1 MNCQNCGH
9 VCIVGNDGNY
19 NHYICTG
26 CNTIYEGYASSDSIY
41 AAQIQYPEH
50 LEDGYVTPYDYP
62 DYPQEF
68 QDETIVQ
75 QFQNEM
81 QQFHDQGMYFD
92 GNNNYDDP
100 RERWENMTEH
110 QRIHLFN
117 TMMDNFHQ
125 QAVVDAAVQDGY
137 ISRQIARERRFE
149 LMRQSGEIAQ
159 AHLNQE
165 AHVQYEGEPRFNN
178 RFSNEHTAEIQ
189 SAIRQEIQDLQE
201 QVDNVKSV
209 TREIEEV
216 QGILSKNEDECNSAI
231 ENQGEH
237 KEVQAGDVAAQHRAV
252 R

>member
-26 CNTIYEGYASSDSIY
+26 CNTRYGDSIQAMQIQYTEVPVEGYVSSDSIY

-50 LEDGYVTPYDYP
+50 LEDGYATPYDYP

-81 QQFHDQGMYFD
+81 QQLHDQGMYFD

-100 RERWENMTEH
+100 RERWENMTEY

-117 TMMDNFHQ
+117 TIMDNFHQ
-125 QAVVDAAVQDGY
+125 QAVVDAAVQED
-137 ISRQIARERRFE
+137 IFRDK
-149 LMRQSGEIAQ
+149 L
-159 AHLNQE
+159 L
-165 AHVQYEGEPRFNN
+165 
-178 RFSNEHTAEIQ
+178 
-189 SAIRQEIQDLQE
+189 
-201 QVDNVKSV
+201 
-209 TREIEEV
+209 EIED
-216 QGILSKNEDECNSAI
+216 LN
-231 ENQGEH
+231 
-237 KEVQAGDVAAQHRAV
+237 
-252 R
+252 